1 MYNLTD
7 YNTIKKLLSQQNFN
21 FSKALGQN
29 FLINPDVCPMMAKL
43 SGINNDEGV
52 IEIGAGIGVLTTE
65 LANVAEKVVTL
76 EIDTR
81 LIPVLAKTLSDR
93 PNVQVLNNDILKT
106 NLNELIAEQFGNM
119 PVSICANLPYYITSP
134 VIMYLL
140 ESRIP
145 FKTITVMIQKEAA
158 ERICAEV
165 GSRDSGALTAS
176 VNYFA
181 NAEYLFDVNRTSF
194 MPSPNVDSAVIKL
207 TVRKT
212 PPVNVS
218 DEKYFFR
225 VIKSAFAQRRK
236 TAANSLSAGLAK
248 DKAFVISALESIG
261 LSPAARAE
269 TFTLEQFAALSEILK

>member
-7 YNTIKKLLSQQNFN
+7 YNTIKKLLSQQSFN

-29 FLINPDVCPMMAKL
+29 FLINPEVCPKMAEM
-43 SGINNDEGV
+43 SGITRDSGV

-65 LANVAEKVVTL
+65 LAKKAEKVVTL

-81 LIPVLAKTLSDR
+81 LIPVLAKTLSNF
-93 PNVQVLNNDILKT
+93 PNTEVLNCDILKT
-106 NLNELIAEQFGNM
+106 DLNELIKKHFGDM
-119 PVSICANLPYYITSP
+119 KVSVCANLPYYITSP

-145 FKTITVMIQKEAA
+145 FNTITVMVQKEAA
-158 ERICAEV
+158 ERICAPV
-165 GSRDSGALTAS
+165 GSKKCGALTAA

-181 NAEYLFDVNRTSF
+181 EAEYLFDVDRSSF
-194 MPSPNVDSAVIKL
+194 MPSPNVDSAVMRL
-207 TVRKT
+207 TVRDK
-212 PPVNVS
+212 PCIEVS

-236 TAANSLSAGLAK
+236 TAANSLSSGLAK
-248 DKAFVISALESIG
+248 DKATVIQALERLNIA
-261 LSPAARAE
+261 PAARAE
-269 TFTLEQFAALSEILK
+269 TFTLKQFADLSEILK

>member
-7 YNTIKKLLSQQNFN
+7 YNTIKKLLSQQSFN

-29 FLINPDVCPMMAKL
+29 FLINPEVCPKMTEM
-43 SGINNDEGV
+43 SGITRDSGV

-65 LANVAEKVVTL
+65 LAKKAEKVVTL

-81 LIPVLAKTLSDR
+81 LIPVLAKTLSDF
-93 PNVQVLNNDILKT
+93 PNTEVLNCDILKT
-106 NLNELIAEQFGNM
+106 DLNELIKKHFGDM
-119 PVSICANLPYYITSP
+119 KVSVCANLPYYITSP

-145 FKTITVMIQKEAA
+145 FNTITVMVQKEAA
-158 ERICAEV
+158 ERICAPV
-165 GSRDSGALTAS
+165 GSKKCGALTAA

-181 NAEYLFDVNRTSF
+181 EAEYLFDVDRSSF
-194 MPSPNVDSAVIKL
+194 MPSPNVDSAVMRL
-207 TVRKT
+207 TVRDK
-212 PPVNVS
+212 PCIEVS

-236 TAANSLSAGLAK
+236 TAANSLSSGLAK
-248 DKAFVISALESIG
+248 DKATVIQALERLNIA
-261 LSPAARAE
+261 PAARAE
-269 TFTLEQFAALSEILK
+269 TFTLKQFADLSEILK